1 MGTDDPQIPDDGESP
16 PQVVTL
22 TKDYY
27 IDKEGD
33 LRCFIFKL
41 PKLLRGSL
49 CYMPHVSENFFA
61 NIEDFS
67 DMGIF

>member
-27 IDKEGD
+27 IDKERE

-49 CYMPHVSENFFA
+49 IIPSY
-61 NIEDFS
+61 DFQII
-67 DMGIF
+67 GIFVPEFENLGI